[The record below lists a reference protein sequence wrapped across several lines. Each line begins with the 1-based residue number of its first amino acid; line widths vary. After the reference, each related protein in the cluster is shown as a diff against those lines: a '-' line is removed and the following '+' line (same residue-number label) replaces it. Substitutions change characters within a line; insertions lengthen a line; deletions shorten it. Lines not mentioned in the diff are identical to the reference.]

1 MEYIVERKGGV
12 MIKVEKDN
20 FYKVLKPELFKA
32 GTKLL
37 GKYDLWLNSAMKEPH
52 ICFSKSFGTEED
64 HKFCSHNF
72 MWCGFNPKTN
82 ILELSCSSYGGI
94 CGFVFDE
101 THLSVKE
108 IKGID
113 RECIMFTI
121 NFIKELRDKGIIE
134 VEK

>member
-1 MEYIVERKGGV
+1 

-20 FYKVLKPELFKA
+20 YYKVLKPELFEV

-37 GKYDLWLNSAMKEPH
+37 DKYDLCLNTAMKEPH

-64 HKFCSHNF
+64 HEFGANNS

-82 ILELSCSSYGGI
+82 ILKLHCSSYGGM

-101 THLSVKE
+101 THLLNKE

-121 NFIKELRDKGIIE
+121 NFIKELRDEGIIE
-134 VEK
+134 VE